1 MFLQLFEEVRNV
13 LPLNFKGE
21 RRTLT
26 SMGNINDN
34 VINCNANQCFITWI
48 EVKPFHLFGDNI
60 QHCSDFFCDES
71 ILKNENDLDLF
82 TETNSFTN
90 LYVKRTLIK
99 TEYVLPSLL
108 KRRKVSNLSVI
119 KLEIIQVE
127 LENVQKRK
135 KQLDIVLIE
144 SKKFF
149 ETINLSV
156 IQSFEKTLK
165 CCVLGVKFTKK
176 DIFGSLN
183 LIDLTNSMF
192 NDLEIFKFVDYETLF
207 DALKDLYNS
216 YIEGFAVSRDNSK
229 YQSLTINLDILG
241 CQLEETKILFTGI
254 EEKLRN
260 KKDLEEAQQI

>member
-1 MFLQLFEEVRNV
+1 MKWCYDENGEIHTFIQFFYVQFFNVTYGIELRNEAFIYSCQKRMFLQLFEEVRNV

-99 TEYVLPSLL
+99 TDYVIPSLL

-119 KLEIIQVE
+119 KLEII
-127 LENVQKRK
+127 
-135 KQLDIVLIE
+135 
-144 SKKFF
+144 
-149 ETINLSV
+149 
-156 IQSFEKTLK
+156 
-165 CCVLGVKFTKK
+165 
-176 DIFGSLN
+176 
-183 LIDLTNSMF
+183 
-192 NDLEIFKFVDYETLF
+192 
-207 DALKDLYNS
+207 
-216 YIEGFAVSRDNSK
+216 
-229 YQSLTINLDILG
+229 
-241 CQLEETKILFTGI
+241 
-254 EEKLRN
+254 
-260 KKDLEEAQQI
+260 